1 MKGGRKSWL
10 LTTKLPLG
18 KKNCL
23 WGQHWKRNLGFEG
36 GFPGGFGH
44 HFCRCSCYWGYLLN
58 ANIKIEKKETKQKV
72 SIYTHIHCKLRYL
85 SVTLTTVLFPDS
97 SLPFCATTMINL
109 LLHEKSRL
117 FCEHL
122 CRSLI
127 SSRLALTH
135 CIVLQWRQ
143 VLVLLLKNPLVLQGI
158 TKLFSFSDEF
168 FIRKQVTI

>member
-1 MKGGRKSWL
+1 MAL
-10 LTTKLPLG
+10 DNQTPFG

-23 WGQHWKRNLGFEG
+23 WGHWKRNLGFEGG

-44 HFCRCSCYWGYLLN
+44 HFCRCSCYLLN
-58 ANIKIEKKETKQKV
+58 ANIKNKIKKQQK
-72 SIYTHIHCKLRYL
+72 SEYFDWRFRHTHIHCNEEQRYL
-85 SVTLTTVLFPDS
+85 SVTLTTVWCPDS
-97 SLPFCATTMINL
+97 SLLPLLPFCATTMINL

-135 CIVLQWRQ
+135 CIVLQ
-143 VLVLLLKNPLVLQGI
+143 
-158 TKLFSFSDEF
+158 
-168 FIRKQVTI
+168 